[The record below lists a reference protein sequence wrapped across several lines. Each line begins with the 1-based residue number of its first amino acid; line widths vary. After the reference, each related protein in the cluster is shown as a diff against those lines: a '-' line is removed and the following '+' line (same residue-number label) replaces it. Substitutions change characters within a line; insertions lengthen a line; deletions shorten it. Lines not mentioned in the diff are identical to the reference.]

1 METQETRVF
10 TLQQVEPECQG
21 LLRTTTRIGPMQHQ
35 DKVTEVEPVCLF
47 AVSDSLVYGI
57 NICEN
62 CLVEYITDDGDRYP
76 PLYQTRRRSTMIL
89 KPSITN
95 NHSFVSVIRFNKE
108 RVRELRALRELTQ
121 PHQLLSP

>member
-1 METQETRVF
+1 
-10 TLQQVEPECQG
+10 
-21 LLRTTTRIGPMQHQ
+21 MQHQ
-35 DKVTEVEPVCLF
+35 DKVIEVEPVCLF
-47 AVSDSLVYGI
+47 AVSVGHSLVYGI

-76 PLYQTRRRSTMIL
+76 P
-89 KPSITN
+89 PN

-121 PHQLLSP
+121 PHQLLSPGWLSAAAAATNSEIFDAPSRAE

>member
-35 DKVTEVEPVCLF
+35 DKVTEVEPVCFF

-76 PLYQTRRRSTMIL
+76 P
-89 KPSITN
+89 PN